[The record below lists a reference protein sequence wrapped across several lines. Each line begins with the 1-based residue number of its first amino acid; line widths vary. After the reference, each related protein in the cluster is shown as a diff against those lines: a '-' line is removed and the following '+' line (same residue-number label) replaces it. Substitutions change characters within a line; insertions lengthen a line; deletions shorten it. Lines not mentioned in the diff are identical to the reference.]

1 MNAWNACMES
11 TRVDRSIDRASI
23 DVFLFLCPKCT
34 YDTYTGVF
42 HTHYVFRR
50 KVGKGH
56 AHARKSDRVHSIEPS
71 IDRSKKEA
79 KGAKGATGR
88 RRGSAR
94 RFECIEWIE

>member
-1 MNAWNACMES
+1 ME
-11 TRVDRSIDRASI
+11 RMHGVDWVDRSIDRASV

-56 AHARKSDRVHSIEPS
+56 AHARKSDRVHSIDRSIPS
-71 IDRSKKEA
+71 IEKEA
-79 KGAKGATGR
+79 KGAKGGDR
-88 RRGSAR
+88 PSSRVGSLN
-94 RFECIEWIE
+94 E